1 MEKLFGLWI
10 DHNKAIV
17 VNLMDENHKVIHV
30 ESDVEGHFR
39 LKDGSRSSTPWGMQG
54 ATSES
59 KRELRYNK
67 HLNIYFQNII
77 DLLKDAKRIF
87 IFGPGE
93 AKNELKKRIDKNNM
107 LLNKI
112 SDIETTDK
120 LTEPQIIAKVKKYF
134 EKNQKNKKERS
145 LNI

>member
-1 MEKLFGLWI
+1 MEKLFGLWV
-10 DHNKAIV
+10 DHEKAIIV
-17 VNLMDENHKVIHV
+17 SLMSGSHKVIHV

-39 LKDGSRSSTPWGMQG
+39 LKGGSRSNTPWGIQG

-77 DLLKDAKRIF
+77 DLLKDAKQIF

-93 AKNELKKRIDKNNM
+93 AKYELKKKIEENKM
-107 LLNKI
+107 FLGKI

-120 LTEPQIIAKVKKYF
+120 LTEPQIVAKVKKYF
-134 EKNQKNKKERS
+134 KKE
-145 LNI
+145 

>member
-1 MEKLFGLWI
+1 MKIEKLFGLWV
-10 DHNKAIV
+10 DHEKAIIV
-17 VNLMDENHKVIHV
+17 SLMSGSHKVIHV

-39 LKDGSRSSTPWGMQG
+39 LKGGSRSNTPWGIQS

-77 DLLKDAKRIF
+77 DLLKDAKQIF
-87 IFGPGE
+87 IFSPGE
-93 AKNELKKRIDKNNM
+93 AKYELKKKIEENKM
-107 LLNKI
+107 FLGKI

-120 LTEPQIIAKVKKYF
+120 LTEPQIVAKVKKYF
-134 EKNQKNKKERS
+134 KKE
-145 LNI
+145 

>member
-1 MEKLFGLWI
+1 MKMEKLFGLWV
-10 DHNKAIV
+10 DHEKAIIV
-17 VNLMDENHKVIHV
+17 SLMSGSHKVIHV

-39 LKDGSRSSTPWGMQG
+39 LKGGSRSNTPWGIQG

-77 DLLKDAKRIF
+77 DLLKDAKQIF

-93 AKNELKKRIDKNNM
+93 AKYELKKKIEENKM
-107 LLNKI
+107 FLGKI

-120 LTEPQIIAKVKKYF
+120 LTEPQSVVKVKKYF
-134 EKNQKNKKERS
+134 KKE
-145 LNI
+145 